1 MKLIDIIFLFLGGIA
16 LGMASG
22 FILEKIYWDIHFKK
36 QEKIR
41 RKEIE
46 RKHLIIDIANEVERR
61 IVNDKKES

>member
-61 IVNDKKES
+61 IVNVKKES